1 MTKHYALFITSI
13 ALCAAPVAANAVA
26 ESDVVEKA
34 NGEFMFKHYPPR
46 ALAAGEEGQ
55 VGFRVTVDNEGVLT
69 SCDITKSSG
78 FMTLDAETC
87 QFLGR
92 YAQFKVPR
100 AEDGRRAAATRTGYV
115 NWKLPPDAKASP
127 KVRTASLST
136 VPAPEKLICRRSVQ
150 TGSLVGRTKK
160 CATQREWDQT
170 ERLAK
175 ESAQEAIGKGWK
187 EDGT

>member
-1 MTKHYALFITSI
+1 MISM
-13 ALCAAPVAANAVA
+13 ALCAAPLAANTL
-26 ESDVVEKA
+26 EGPDMVEKS

-55 VGFRVTVDNEGVLT
+55 VGFRVTLDKEGVLT

-92 YAQFKVPR
+92 YAQFK
-100 AEDGRRAAATRTGYV
+100 ASQLEDGRRVAGTRAGFV

-127 KVRTASLST
+127 KVRTESLAT
-136 VPAPEKLICRRSVQ
+136 VRTPDKLLCRRSVQ
-150 TGSLVGRTKK
+150 TGSLVARQKK
-160 CATQREWDQT
+160 CATRKEWEES

-175 ESAQEAIGKGWK
+175 EGAQELLGKGWS
-187 EDGT
+187 EDNGT